1 MQSDK
6 DEVHDLNKRVQRSF
20 ADVENGFEEVLNKI
34 QEALESIVS
43 ESGKLEGSGDN
54 FAEQFGSKAGSLASD
69 IKRPDKIGLRDID
82 TYIDALDNFQKEIM
96 YYGAKWV
103 RRIGFKRKIKI
114 TRIEDDRK
122 RVQNL
127 TQDLKDMF
135 SNYKSEL
142 KRWQRAEN
150 IVDKISKL
158 KAELSAKRDALDDTV
173 KNMKKTRRMIEEHE
187 EVIRSLGQKEDLI
200 KVEKFKED
208 ERTFEERV
216 KRELRYLEK
225 PVFKTLKLAERGSVD
240 YDLQKA
246 IQLGRF
252 IDDPRDMLL
261 NIVDEKILEEAL
273 VYLRELLK
281 ERKLNLKSSRN
292 RKAIEAISSI
302 LKEDKIKKYME
313 KFNDFVEKDRRLQD
327 LGTIEKKTELERAK
341 KELQKKREGL
351 DNAIKTKKK
360 KDEDVK
366 VCEEKIVEY
375 NSKLEGLIR

>member
-6 DEVHDLNKRVQRSF
+6 NEVYDLNKTVQRSF
-20 ADVENGFEEVLNKI
+20 ADVENGFEEVLNEI

-43 ESGKLEGSGDN
+43 ESGKLEGSGDK
-54 FAEQFGSKAGSLASD
+54 FAEQFSGKARSLASD
-69 IKRPDKIGLRDID
+69 IKRPDKISLRDIY

-114 TRIEDDRK
+114 TRIEDNRK

-135 SNYKSEL
+135 SNYKGEL
-142 KRWQRAEN
+142 KRWQRSEN

-158 KAELSAKRDALDDTV
+158 KAELSAKREALDDTV
-173 KNMKKTRRMIEEHE
+173 RNLKETRSLIEEHE
-187 EVIRSLGQKEDLI
+187 EMIQSLGQKEDLI
-200 KVEKFKED
+200 KVEELKEA

-216 KRELRYLEK
+216 KKELRYLEK
-225 PVFKTLKLAERGSVD
+225 PVSKTLKLAERGSVD
-240 YDLQKA
+240 YDLQKS

-252 IDDPRDMLL
+252 IDNPRDMLL
-261 NIVDEKILEEAL
+261 NIGDVKILEEAL

-327 LGTIEKKTELERAK
+327 AGTIEKKTELEEAK
-341 KELQKKREGL
+341 KELQKKREEL
-351 DNAIKTKKK
+351 DNTMKTKKRK
-360 KDEDVK
+360 EEDIK
-366 VCEEKIVEY
+366 ICEEKIVEY
-375 NSKLEGLIR
+375 NSKLEELIR